1 MSDEDGESQDDIMQ
15 RLMGEQRSVERGM
28 KVQEIGD
35 G

>member
-1 MSDEDGESQDDIMQ
+1 MSDEDGIMQ

-28 KVQEIGD
+28 KVQEIDD